1 MLNRG
6 REFTCL
12 FFITMTNTITL
23 NVTEYLENAY
33 PNLTDSEIDLIA
45 GDVTRRWDYTF
56 LTNSVDDKCRET
68 ANYAN
73 IELRPPF
80 NTETVANISD
90 NEVDQFD
97 DESNYEP
104 MEHTSEGC

>member
-1 MLNRG
+1 MK
-6 REFTCL
+6 
-12 FFITMTNTITL
+12 NTIL
-23 NVTEYLENAY
+23 LDVQEYLENAY
-33 PNLTDSEIDLIA
+33 PTLSDSEIDLIA
-45 GDVTRRWDYTF
+45 NDVSNRWDYG
-56 LTNSVDDKCRET
+56 LLINSVDHKVRET
-68 ANYAN
+68 ASYAN
-73 IELRPPF
+73 IVLRPPF